1 MKAVIQRVREASV
14 TVDGRVTG
22 QIGSGLAVLLGV
34 VQGDTQAQADILAKK
49 IVELRIFT
57 DEQDKL
63 NLSVQDIGGGILV
76 VSNFT
81 LGGDCR
87 RGNRPSFSRSAHPPL
102 AVELYEA
109 YVAMLREM
117 GIPVETGRFGAYME
131 ISMTAD
137 GPVTILMDSE
147 EMKRSRRGE

>member
-1 MKAVIQRVREASV
+1 MKLVIQRVSRAAV
-14 TVDGRVTG
+14 TADGTPAG
-22 QIGSGLAVLLGV
+22 EIDKGLMILCGIME
-34 VQGDTQAQADILAKK
+34 GDTLEDVRLLAEKTAR
-49 IVELRIFT
+49 LRIFT

-117 GIPVETGRFGAYME
+117 GIPVETGRFGAHME

-137 GPVTILMDSE
+137 GPVTILMDSK
-147 EMKRSRRGE
+147 EMKRPRRGE

>member
-1 MKAVIQRVREASV
+1 M
-14 TVDGRVTG
+14 
-22 QIGSGLAVLLGV
+22 
-34 VQGDTQAQADILAKK
+34 
-49 IVELRIFT
+49 
-57 DEQDKL
+57 
-63 NLSVQDIGGGILV
+63 

>member
-1 MKAVIQRVREASV
+1 ME
-14 TVDGRVTG
+14 
-22 QIGSGLAVLLGV
+22 
-34 VQGDTQAQADILAKK
+34 GDTLEDVRLLAEKTAR
-49 IVELRIFT
+49 LRIFT

-117 GIPVETGRFGAYME
+117 GIPVETGRFGAHME

-147 EMKRSRRGE
+147 EMKRPRRGE